1 MTKAV
6 HVSDSPCLSL
16 LAMLVVVS
24 FVSAPVR
31 AQSSARQI
39 IEDAAAALGG
49 RERIQAV
56 KTLVVEGQG
65 KEFSFGQGAR
75 WSEMGQEASVWKVLS
90 YRRAYELAGARA
102 RFEQTRTPLYA
113 FYAGHL
119 PGRSVEAVDGDVAFN
134 IGASGA
140 ATRVWNRMAVDGQRV
155 EFHRHP
161 LTLLRA
167 ALDPA
172 AQLANPRVQGSERL
186 VDITLPA
193 STLTVT
199 MAIDGA
205 TRLPARVVWMTDI
218 PIMGDIAVETR
229 FGDYVAVDRLQL
241 PTRLTT
247 RNEKYLAADIRI
259 RKQSVNADVGDLAA
273 PAAVRSA
280 TPPGPPRPIQVT
292 ANEASRGI
300 WHLLNGTTHNGVL
313 VEFSDYLAIVDAP
326 DEARTLAMIA
336 KARELRPNKPVT
348 TLILT
353 HHHSDHTGGVRA
365 AVSEGVT
372 RLVAHKSIRAF
383 LQEILRRPH
392 TIVPEALAR
401 KPQAKPVTIVEVDD
415 QLVLKDSTM
424 AVNLYYVHEL
434 AHAASM
440 LMVYFPTGRLLTD
453 ADLYFPDDRRTIT
466 ANEPDGHAAFTQ
478 NLLSNITFRKLQID
492 HMMPIHG
499 RLVPYSV
506 FLESALTMS
515 SMTSDRSGTE

>member
-1 MTKAV
+1 MFKV
-6 HVSDSPCLSL
+6 LPRPVFWCLPFFAL
-16 LAMLVVVS
+16 LS
-24 FVSAPVR
+24 FAAPVY
-31 AQSSARQI
+31 AQASAQQVVN
-39 IEDAAAALGG
+39 DAAAALGG

-56 KTLVVEGQG
+56 KTLVLEGQG
-65 KEFSFGQGAR
+65 KEFSFGQGSS

-102 RFEQTRTPLYA
+102 RFEQSRTPLYA

-119 PGRSVEAVDGDVAFN
+119 PGRSVEGLDGDIAFN
-134 IGASGA
+134 VGGSGA
-140 ATRVWNRMAVDGQRV
+140 ATRVWNAMAVNSQRV

-172 AQLANPRVQGSERL
+172 AQLGNARVQGSERL
-186 VDITLPA
+186 VDVTLPGT
-193 STLTVT
+193 TLTVT
-199 MAIDGA
+199 MAIDSS
-205 TRLPARVVWMTDI
+205 TRLPTRVVWMTDI
-218 PIMGDIAVETR
+218 PHMGDIAVETR
-229 FGDYVAVDRLQL
+229 FADYAASDGLQL
-241 PTRLTT
+241 PTRFTT

-259 RKQSVNADVGDLAA
+259 RKQSVNGDVGDLAA

-280 TPPGPPRPIQVT
+280 TPPGPPRPLQVT

-313 VEFSDYLAIVDAP
+313 VEFSDHLAIVDAP
-326 DEARTLAMIA
+326 DEGRTLAMIV
-336 KARELRPNKPVT
+336 KARALRPNKPVT

-372 RLVAHKSIRAF
+372 TLVAHKSNRAY

-392 TIVPEALAR
+392 TIVPDALAR
-401 KPQAKPVTIVEVDD
+401 KPQAKPVTIVDVDD

-424 AVNLYYVHEL
+424 AVNVYYVHDL
-434 AHAASM
+434 AHASTM
-440 LMVYFPTGRLLTD
+440 VMVYFPTGRILTD

-478 NLLSNITFRKLQID
+478 NLLSNINFRKLQID
-492 HMMPIHG
+492 QMMPIHG
-499 RLVPYSV
+499 RLVPYSQ
-506 FLESALTMS
+506 FLEAALTMS
-515 SMTSDRSGTE
+515 SMTTVTD